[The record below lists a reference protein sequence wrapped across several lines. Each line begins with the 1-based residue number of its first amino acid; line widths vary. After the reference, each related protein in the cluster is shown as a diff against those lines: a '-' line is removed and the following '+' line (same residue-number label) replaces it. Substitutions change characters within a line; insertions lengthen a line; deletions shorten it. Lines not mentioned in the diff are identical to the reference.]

1 MAVFSF
7 VVSDLYGGG
16 AQRVLLNTADALRQ
30 RGHQVTV
37 YLLRDKIEH
46 DVPQGLKLVNLR
58 AINRVTKLFRTV
70 LTEKWQA
77 ARIRRALLKNPSDV
91 IISCSCDRIV
101 RHIDDLDIFYW
112 VHINLTGS
120 SKHYGE
126 RQKIIQKW
134 SKIYSGK
141 RIIAVSQG
149 IADDLVENIGLS
161 GKNIRVIMNP
171 IDNELINSLA
181 NEHSL
186 ATEEMPENYYVHVG
200 RLEHRKRHDWLL
212 DGFAKSGIESSLILL
227 GDGGAED
234 FQRVRELISQHGLEG
249 QVYVCGFLRNPYPI
263 IKRAKALVL
272 TSEREGLPTVLIE
285 SLMLGT
291 PCISFDCPNGPREIM
306 EGWLD
311 EWLLPL
317 GDTNSLAS
325 ALQRFESSKPNVP
338 DAVVNRF
345 LPNKVAKEFERLLAG

>member
-16 AQRVLLNTADALRQ
+16 AQRVLLNTADALGQ

-46 DVPQGLKLVNLR
+46 DVPEGLKLVNLR
-58 AINRVTKLFRTV
+58 AINRFTKLFRTV

-77 ARIRRALLKNPSDV
+77 ARIKRALLDNPSDV

-101 RHIDDLDIFYW
+101 RHIDDLNIFYW
-112 VHINLTGS
+112 VHSNLTGS
-120 SKHYGE
+120 SESKKQ
-126 RQKIIQKW
+126 RNKIVKKW
-134 SKIYSGK
+134 SRIYSAK
-141 RIIAVSQG
+141 EVIAVSQG
-149 IADDLVENIGLS
+149 VADDLVKNIGLRAQ
-161 GKNIRVIMNP
+161 NVRVIMNP
-171 IDNELINSLA
+171 IDQESITSLA
-181 NEHSL
+181 NEEI
-186 ATEEMPENYYVHVG
+186 ATIDELPDSFYVHVG

-212 DGFAKSGIESSLILL
+212 EGFSKSRINSSLVLL
-227 GDGGAED
+227 GDGSAED
-234 FQRVRELISQHGLEG
+234 FQRVRQLVSQYDLTKK
-249 QVYVCGFLRNPYPI
+249 VVLYGFHRNPYPI
-263 IKRAKALVL
+263 IKRARALLL

-317 GDTNSLAS
+317 GDTDSLAS
-325 ALQRFESSKPNVP
+325 ALQRFESSQSYVP
-338 DAVVNRF
+338 DDVVHRF
-345 LPNKVAKEFERLLAG
+345 LPNKVVREFEGLISG